1 MSHVNHD
8 MLSQR
13 FISSQIYG
21 KLQKFQPVVVAYL
34 HIQCTCVSCVLL
46 YSLFC
51 QHSSIRTSPST
62 HMRLVEE
69 KAFLLVNKW
78 VQWQAMFACLHM
90 CWMCVVMVGSKLL
103 WAGVQIASLVTIL
116 CCVATIHCIV
126 VSINTQGQAIQN
138 YETWHHKGRK
148 IYPLCRGKVSPPQ
161 AKYFLWVYK
170 WQNGDRLL
178 QMHISYILTCINIM
192 IMSVP
197 ECCLMA
203 QSVLPLHT
211 MQFDDLNEHVCF
223 SLTSV
228 TLVKL

>member
-126 VSINTQGQAIQN
+126 VSINTQGQWPYRI
-138 YETWHHKGRK
+138 TRFGTIKGEKFIHYAGEKLARRRRNIFWEFISDK
-148 IYPLCRGKVSPPQ
+148 MEIGY
-161 AKYFLWVYK
+161 YK
-170 WQNGDRLL
+170 C
-178 QMHISYILTCINIM
+178 T
-192 IMSVP
+192 
-197 ECCLMA
+197 
-203 QSVLPLHT
+203 
-211 MQFDDLNEHVCF
+211 
-223 SLTSV
+223 
-228 TLVKL
+228 